1 MQDEPIHKA
10 LFLDRDGVINKNLHY
25 ISDINKFEFMPGIFD
40 LCILAKSKSYLIV
53 IVTNQ
58 SGIGRK
64 IFTIDQYHEL
74 TDWMCEEFNRKSCK
88 IDLVTT
94 SPIDPSNESNS
105 ERLKFRRKPNPGMI
119 IDACEILNI
128 NTQSSILI
136 GDSDS
141 DIKAGISAGV
151 KTLIKI
157 GPKIKNYNSVHY
169 FSDLPE
175 VLNGINDLIR

>member
-1 MQDEPIHKA
+1 MQDEPFHKA
-10 LFLDRDGVINKNLHY
+10 LFLDRDGVINKNIGY
-25 ISDINKFEFMPGIFD
+25 ISDISQFEFMPGIFE
-40 LCILAKSKSYLIV
+40 LCILAKSKNYLIV

-64 IFTIDQYHEL
+64 IFTIDQYYEL
-74 TDWMCEEFNRKSCK
+74 TGWMCEEFNRKNCK

-94 SPIDPSNESNS
+94 SPINPNNESNS
-105 ERLKFRRKPNPGMI
+105 EGLKFRRKPNPGMI

-128 NTQSSILI
+128 NTQRSILI

-141 DIKAGISAGV
+141 DIEAGISAGV

-157 GPKIKNYNSVHY
+157 GPKIKDYINVHY
-169 FSDLPE
+169 FSDLSE
-175 VLNGINDLIR
+175 VLKDINDLML